1 MRIGVILASLIC
13 FAMPALAEGYPFFE
27 AGPAANDIDVGGA
40 GKAVSFVV
48 TTTGS
53 ITDLNMSL
61 ETTDQ
66 WRSDIDIYL
75 THDGVTVHVFDAT
88 SDSLGKFDA
97 TFDDES
103 AGGFAPKTGS
113 AIGSFRPDN
122 PLSAFDGMELSGT
135 WTATFIDNILAG
147 DGDDLVS
154 WSISG
159 TATPEPGSL
168 ALVALGAGLLILR
181 RRRRRASA

>member
-1 MRIGVILASLIC
+1 MRLGVILASLFC
-13 FAMPALAEGYPFFE
+13 FAMPALAEGFPFFE
-27 AGPAANDIDVGGA
+27 AGPSATDIDLPGA
-40 GKAVSFVV
+40 GKSVSFVV

-53 ITDLNMSL
+53 IKDLNFSV
-61 ETTDQ
+61 Q
-66 WRSDIDIYL
+66 SNGPFSSNIDIYL
-75 THDGVTVHVFDAT
+75 THDGTTVHVFDAT
-88 SDSLGKFDA
+88 TDSGSMVNA

-103 AGGFAPKTGS
+103 AGGFAPKSGNVV
-113 AIGSFRPDN
+113 GSFKPDN
-122 PLSAFDGMELSGT
+122 PLSAFDGMELAGT
-135 WTATFIDNILAG
+135 WTATFIDNIVPF
-147 DGDDLVS
+147 DGDDLQK